1 MDEFEIQECIVSV
14 IPSPKDSY
22 DLPLESHV
30 LGHQSFF
37 FFTLEF
43 TGCYNPSHRL
53 AWN

>member
-1 MDEFEIQECIVSV
+1 MDKFEIQECIGSV

-37 FFTLEF
+37 FTLEF

>member
-1 MDEFEIQECIVSV
+1 MDEFEIQECIGSV

-37 FFTLEF
+37 FYIRIYGLLQPE
-43 TGCYNPSHRL
+43 S
-53 AWN
+53 

>member
-37 FFTLEF
+37 FYIRIYGLLQPE
-43 TGCYNPSHRL
+43 S
-53 AWN
+53 